1 MQENTNMGDR
11 YRGAPMKRV
20 FSLLALVATLAML
33 GTACS
38 GDNDAAD
45 RAPPVP
51 DDQAADR
58 EPDNTLTVYG
68 RAGESEVFK
77 LFEQETGIKVL
88 ARGGNLDD
96 LAEQVIEE
104 GANSPADVFY
114 APLSD
119 ALGLL
124 SAAGRL
130 ATLSDEQLDR
140 VPEAYRSPDGTWV
153 GTSGRALVVVYN
165 TDQVSEDDL
174 PDSILGFTD
183 PAWRGRIGWDPANR
197 ALQGGIT
204 ALRQLVGEDVARA
217 WLEGIQANA
226 PAVFDGPRP
235 ITKAV
240 AAGEIIEVGFGNHFY
255 LYDLQAEGD
264 AMNVAA
270 KFYPGDPGGL
280 LNPAGVGI
288 IEGTDNEAAANAFV
302 DFMLSPTA
310 QQYFAEVNL
319 EIPFVEGVEPPA
331 GAPTADELT
340 VPNLDLR
347 QLEDLQSTRELLR
360 EVGIIL

>member
-1 MQENTNMGDR
+1 
-11 YRGAPMKRV
+11 MKPLFRM
-20 FSLLALVATLAML
+20 LALAATLTMVAT
-33 GTACS
+33 ACT
-38 GDNDAAD
+38 GNNDAAD
-45 RAPPVP
+45 RAPVAP
-51 DDQAADR
+51 DDQAAANR
-58 EPDNTLTVYG
+58 EPDNTLTVYS
-68 RAGESEVFK
+68 RDPDSTLFE

-88 ARGGNLDD
+88 VRGGAPLDD

-104 GANSPADVFY
+104 GADSPADVFY

-183 PAWRGRIGWDPANR
+183 PAWRGHIGWDPANR

-204 ALRQLVGEDVARA
+204 ALRQVKGEDEARA

-235 ITKAV
+235 IATAV
-240 AAGEIIEVGFGNHFY
+240 AAGEIVEVGFGNHFY

-264 AMNVAA
+264 AKNVAA
-270 KFYPGDPGGL
+270 KFYPGDPAGL
-280 LNPAGVGI
+280 LNVGGVGI
-288 IEGTDNEAAANAFV
+288 IKGV
-302 DFMLSPTA
+302 KP
-310 QQYFAEVNL
+310 
-319 EIPFVEGVEPPA
+319 PEGV
-331 GAPTADELT
+331 PTADELT
-340 VPNLDLR
+340 VPGLDVR
-347 QLEDLQSTRELLR
+347 QLEDLDDTRELLT
-360 EVGIIL
+360 EVGIIA